1 MARRNFTQEHSSD
14 KTVWDQCN
22 ILLEDVQDNLMEH
35 AQA

>member
-22 ILLEDVQDNLMEH
+22 ILLDVQDNLMEH